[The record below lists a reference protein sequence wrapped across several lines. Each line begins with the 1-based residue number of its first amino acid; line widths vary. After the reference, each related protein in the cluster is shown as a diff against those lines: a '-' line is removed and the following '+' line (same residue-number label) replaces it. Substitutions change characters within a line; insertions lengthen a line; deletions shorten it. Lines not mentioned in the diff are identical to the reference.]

1 MGNEMPEYKEESPSE
16 GDDPRATN
24 DRRMFYYS
32 AAARDV
38 QTYQTSWVSSPDL
51 IALKLQ
57 YLPIYK
63 VFRCTFC
70 ITACNRNSPKGCI
83 HPANLAKHLRN
94 FHDSRHSLEEIQQ
107 QINAVFSNY
116 PPHEGLHPLIPSF
129 PDGIL
134 PPAIPGVTQETG
146 FYCTLCRTTRKGQKK
161 AAHAKLITHCNKE
174 HPGHRSRSLIQKGI
188 VQGLYYSGR
197 STFYF
202 PVDPFFSEAADEE
215 PAQQAYQQDGM
226 RITSTHDAAVCKAFD
241 PRDRSPL
248 LTKLKWDLL
257 LQGIPSEDIISLVSN
272 PTKDELPYCNNLL
285 RVWVQTFFMDINNYL
300 AKHQD
305 SPLLQQVM
313 YVGYEPEVVSDK
325 RMRHLNNKT
334 VENYSQLFFK
344 LLLFLIRYHLT
355 DTHPNIKLN
364 LTSSQ
369 QDHID
374 KLLDVLS
381 EGDTPSSK
389 EAGLEVILDLGYSL
403 LQQGTI
409 SINNSSWN
417 QIIYKFL
424 VFTSVREGGVFEEAT
439 NIAPRVTRLLWL
451 FRAVV
456 IKKVMIE
463 LKDFRGTPG
472 EIRAM
477 SMPYTKVLSRA
488 HHSPFQTLL
497 SVGDDIF
504 GAAFSEDRPA
514 NCQWLDDDFLSLKI
528 ENTIF
533 HLPTLSKAI
542 KQLLDDLIKKFK
554 EDVCLGLPEHLFI
567 SCPQGQKISDNYRDF
582 SLNHNFLFDSNNPW
596 FRGHRDV
603 LIKAILNNSELVMK
617 FVESV
622 TDGTIQWK
630 MNQVNSWLSVCTNW
644 EEDALALTHLV
655 YGGVARKPELLG
667 MKLRN
672 VPSGFRNL
680 LIWDDMVCLLSYYH
694 KNQALSGKRKWIARF
709 LPPDFS
715 DTFIKWIA
723 YIRPAQAYF
732 YRVTGYPRSATI
744 IEDNLWTTG
753 GNIITDK
760 KFSQIFERVTGQ
772 YYTASFGVQIWR
784 HANIGIVRRHN
795 MNLQVDENKEDAG
808 EDAIEDLQ
816 AGHGSAVAMSD
827 YARTTDRSSFL
838 GEYFFLQYAN
848 CSKRYHSLL
857 QLVIT
862 PPKQLT
868 DDERRW
874 KANAS
879 KVMGLSLSSSSSAHD
894 NPATFMQGYS
904 HEDLKHFIRQ
914 EFSEAVQEA
923 TQFFGTEVKEIV
935 STCVVDTMTTLF
947 RNPNFLLDL
956 MRSNNNIPQAAPP
969 AALQTTLQTTLQTA
983 LQTALIAAL
992 QAAVQRPQ

>member
-1 MGNEMPEYKEESPSE
+1 M
-16 GDDPRATN
+16 T
-24 DRRMFYYS
+24 
-32 AAARDV
+32 
-38 QTYQTSWVSSPDL
+38 
-51 IALKLQ
+51 
-57 YLPIYK
+57 
-63 VFRCTFC
+63 
-70 ITACNRNSPKGCI
+70 
-83 HPANLAKHLRN
+83 
-94 FHDSRHSLEEIQQ
+94 
-107 QINAVFSNY
+107 
-116 PPHEGLHPLIPSF
+116 
-129 PDGIL
+129 
-134 PPAIPGVTQETG
+134 
-146 FYCTLCRTTRKGQKK
+146 
-161 AAHAKLITHCNKE
+161 
-174 HPGHRSRSLIQKGI
+174 
-188 VQGLYYSGR
+188 
-197 STFYF
+197 
-202 PVDPFFSEAADEE
+202 
-215 PAQQAYQQDGM
+215 
-226 RITSTHDAAVCKAFD
+226 
-241 PRDRSPL
+241 
-248 LTKLKWDLL
+248 
-257 LQGIPSEDIISLVSN
+257 
-272 PTKDELPYCNNLL
+272 
-285 RVWVQTFFMDINNYL
+285 
-300 AKHQD
+300 
-305 SPLLQQVM
+305 
-313 YVGYEPEVVSDK
+313 
-325 RMRHLNNKT
+325 
-334 VENYSQLFFK
+334 
-344 LLLFLIRYHLT
+344 
-355 DTHPNIKLN
+355 
-364 LTSSQ
+364 
-369 QDHID
+369 
-374 KLLDVLS
+374 
-381 EGDTPSSK
+381 
-389 EAGLEVILDLGYSL
+389 
-403 LQQGTI
+403 
-409 SINNSSWN
+409 
-417 QIIYKFL
+417 
-424 VFTSVREGGVFEEAT
+424 
-439 NIAPRVTRLLWL
+439 
-451 FRAVV
+451 
-456 IKKVMIE
+456 E

-472 EIRAM
+472 ETRAM

-488 HHSPFQTLL
+488 HHGPFQTLL

-528 ENTIF
+528 EDTIF

-567 SCPQGQKISDNYRDF
+567 SCPQGQKISDNHRDF

-680 LIWDDMVCLLSYYH
+680 LIWDDM
-694 KNQALSGKRKWIARF
+694 WIARF

-732 YRVTGYPRSATI
+732 YKVTGYPTSATI

-772 YYTASFGVQIWR
+772 YYTTSFGVQIWR

-857 QLVIT
+857 QLVTT

-894 NPATFMQGYS
+894 NPATFMQGYV

-914 EFSEAVQEA
+914 EFSEAIKEA
-923 TQFFGTEVKEIV
+923 TQFFGTEVKEII
-935 STCVVDTMTTLF
+935 STCVVDTMTT
-947 RNPNFLLDL
+947 N
-956 MRSNNNIPQAAPP
+956 
-969 AALQTTLQTTLQTA
+969 
-983 LQTALIAAL
+983 
-992 QAAVQRPQ
+992 